1 MKATAADRARLE
13 AEVQSLVAQLRAM
26 GAVTIILFGSLAR
39 GHISLFSDI
48 DLLVLFE
55 EERPAREL
63 TRRVYEAIHTG
74 EAVDILA
81 YSLGDFEKR
90 RERPFF
96 RKLLA
101 EGKVLY
107 ERPERPET

>member
-63 TRRVYEAIHTG
+63 TRRVYEA
-74 EAVDILA
+74 
-81 YSLGDFEKR
+81 
-90 RERPFF
+90 
-96 RKLLA
+96 
-101 EGKVLY
+101 
-107 ERPERPET
+107 